1 MSKSKIQSLEFIN
14 KTNAAMN
21 NLIVLLKDFFKGDNF
36 SNTVK
41 YIFNRTFRINDSQNF
56 ILNSNLFKQ
65 NIKSNIEQQGGKKRR
80 FNNTKKYLKNITKT
94 KSTKNKT
101 KSKK

>member
-14 KTNAAMN
+14 KTNTLMN
-21 NLIVLLKDFFKGDNF
+21 NSIVLLKDFFKGDNF

-65 NIKSNIEQQGGKKRR
+65 NIKSNI
-80 FNNTKKYLKNITKT
+80 
-94 KSTKNKT
+94 
-101 KSKK
+101 